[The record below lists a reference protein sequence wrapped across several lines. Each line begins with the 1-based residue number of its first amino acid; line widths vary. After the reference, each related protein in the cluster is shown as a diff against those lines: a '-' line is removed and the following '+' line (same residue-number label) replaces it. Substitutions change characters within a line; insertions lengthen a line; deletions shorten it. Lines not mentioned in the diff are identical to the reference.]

1 MDDLSLLPPFYASLL
16 RAWIALHGSLTPSG
30 LAFGGSQSIESI
42 SRTTCYQL
50 LLSFHDPQPH
60 CVAEFFH
67 SFGPLEWLTTRKTL
81 HFMPLDRQVIDLN
94 WKVAHGVL
102 YTVEHLTFFG
112 YSLPLECFCGNHLES
127 LEHLFSFLAL
137 WCRAVMPGSNRF
149 WSKRVLS
156 LLPLPFAMLS
166 LASEDAVLSFTDGTR
181 QSKQDQGE
189 FAVN

>member
-1 MDDLSLLPPFYASLL
+1 
-16 RAWIALHGSLTPSG
+16 
-30 LAFGGSQSIESI
+30 
-42 SRTTCYQL
+42 
-50 LLSFHDPQPH
+50 
-60 CVAEFFH
+60 
-67 SFGPLEWLTTRKTL
+67 
-81 HFMPLDRQVIDLN
+81 MPLDRQVIDLN

-112 YSLPLECFCGNHLES
+112 YSLPLECFSGNHLES